1 LHFKRTN
8 IDAAVHYPIKTGAAL
23 VEQWR
28 RSKIRVACADR
39 GAAGQQRMSEGWT
52 AVVL

>member
-1 LHFKRTN
+1 LHFKGAF
-8 IDAAVHYPIKTGAAL
+8 IDAIIHNARKALAAL
-23 VEQWR
+23 VEERWR
-28 RSKIRVACADR
+28 SEVRVACVDR